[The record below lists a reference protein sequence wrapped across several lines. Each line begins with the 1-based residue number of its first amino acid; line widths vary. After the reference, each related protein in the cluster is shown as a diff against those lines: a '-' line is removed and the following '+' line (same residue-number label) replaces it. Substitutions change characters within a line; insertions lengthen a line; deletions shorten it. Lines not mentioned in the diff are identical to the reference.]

1 MIVLCF
7 IIKLPLG
14 LVLRSRYFCKM
25 NYSIKELSNISG
37 INKITLRSWEDRYGF
52 LVAERTATNI
62 RQYSTDQLLCAIN
75 TSALIS
81 CGLKISLIA
90 QKTLSEISALVDS
103 KFRAKEVNKS
113 IYISRILTSAVIN
126 NRDIFDATIY
136 KGFVELGLIG
146 FYRDIMYV
154 ALQKIGLIW
163 TVNSNEPN
171 HESFVFSLLQEKISD
186 ITGEIIENKF
196 SKDIWLLFIMAPYIF
211 LDRDDGHFVSLNNTI
226 KMVAEA
232 SFDYEK
238 IN

>member
-1 MIVLCF
+1 
-7 IIKLPLG
+7 
-14 LVLRSRYFCKM
+14 M

-52 LVAERTATNI
+52 LVAKRTATKI
-62 RQYSTDQLLCAIN
+62 RQYSADQLLCAIN

-81 CGLKISLIA
+81 SGFKISLIA
-90 QKTLSEISALVDS
+90 KKTNAEISALVDS
-103 KFRAKEVNKS
+103 KFHSKDINAS
-113 IYISRILTSAVIN
+113 IYISRILTSAVLN

-136 KGFVELGLIG
+136 KGFVELGLID

-163 TVNSNEPN
+163 TVNSKETN
-171 HESFVFSLLQEKISD
+171 HESFVFSLLQEKIND
-186 ITGEIIENKF
+186 ITAEILENKF

-232 SFDYEK
+232 AFDYK
-238 IN
+238 KGD

>member
-1 MIVLCF
+1 
-7 IIKLPLG
+7 
-14 LVLRSRYFCKM
+14 M

-103 KFRAKEVNKS
+103 KFHAKEINKS

-232 SFDYEK
+232 SFDYKK

>member
-1 MIVLCF
+1 
-7 IIKLPLG
+7 
-14 LVLRSRYFCKM
+14 M

-103 KFRAKEVNKS
+103 KFHAKKINKS

-232 SFDYEK
+232 SFDYK
-238 IN
+238 KNYTK

>member
-1 MIVLCF
+1 
-7 IIKLPLG
+7 
-14 LVLRSRYFCKM
+14 M

>member
-1 MIVLCF
+1 
-7 IIKLPLG
+7 
-14 LVLRSRYFCKM
+14 M

-52 LVAERTATNI
+52 LVAKRTATNI

-81 CGLKISLIA
+81 SGLKISLIS
-90 QKTLSEISALVDS
+90 QKTFSEISALVDS
-103 KFRAKEVNKS
+103 KFHTKDVNNN
-113 IYISRILTSAVIN
+113 IYIARILTSAVLN

-136 KGFVELGLIG
+136 KGFVELGLIN
-146 FYRDIMYV
+146 FYSDIMFV

-171 HESFVFSLLQEKISD
+171 HESFVFGLLQEKIND
-186 ITGEIIENKF
+186 ITEEIIENKF

-211 LDRDDGHFVSLNNTI
+211 LDRDNGHFVSLNNTV

-232 SFDYEK
+232 TFEYK
-238 IN
+238 KRN

>member
-1 MIVLCF
+1 
-7 IIKLPLG
+7 
-14 LVLRSRYFCKM
+14 M

-90 QKTLSEISALVDS
+90 QKTFSEISALVDS

-163 TVNSNEPN
+163 TVISNEPN

-232 SFDYEK
+232 SFDYK
-238 IN
+238 KN

>member
-1 MIVLCF
+1 
-7 IIKLPLG
+7 
-14 LVLRSRYFCKM
+14 M

-52 LVAERTATNI
+52 LVAKRTATNI

-81 CGLKISLIA
+81 SGFKISLIS
-90 QKTLSEISALVDS
+90 QKTFSEISALVDS
-103 KFRAKEVNKS
+103 KFHAKEINNS
-113 IYISRILTSAVIN
+113 IYIARILTSAVLN
-126 NRDIFDATIY
+126 NRDLFDATIY
-136 KGFVELGLIG
+136 KGFVELGLVD
-146 FYRDIMYV
+146 FYRDVMFV

-163 TVNSNEPN
+163 TVNSNESN
-171 HESFVFSLLQEKISD
+171 HEKFVFSLLQEKIND
-186 ITGEIIENKF
+186 ITGEIVENKF

-232 SFDYEK
+232 TFEYKKS
-238 IN
+238 N

>member
-1 MIVLCF
+1 
-7 IIKLPLG
+7 
-14 LVLRSRYFCKM
+14 M

-90 QKTLSEISALVDS
+90 QKTLSEISALVDI